1 MECAREVLPVKGSA
15 MDWSKIHAIVVFI
28 QHCVS
33 TIGILI
39 IIIGIFVCLMQYI
52 IYIVKGQLSQ
62 SAIINNIRLNLA
74 RILLLGLEFIVAA
87 DLIGTT
93 TTPDYYSVGLLAI
106 IVLVRTV
113 LSFSINRELMSL
125 KD

>member
-1 MECAREVLPVKGSA
+1 MNWQIMHEIL
-15 MDWSKIHAIVVFI
+15 VFI

-39 IIIGIFVCLMQYI
+39 IITGVIICLFQYVL
-52 IYIVKGQLSQ
+52 YVFTGQLTTQ
-62 SAIINNIRLNLA
+62 GANINNIRLNLG
-74 RILLLGLEFIVAA
+74 RILILGLEFIVAA

-93 TTPDYYSVGLLAI
+93 TTPDYYAVGLLAI
-106 IVLVRTV
+106 IVVVRTI

-125 KD
+125 SKDP